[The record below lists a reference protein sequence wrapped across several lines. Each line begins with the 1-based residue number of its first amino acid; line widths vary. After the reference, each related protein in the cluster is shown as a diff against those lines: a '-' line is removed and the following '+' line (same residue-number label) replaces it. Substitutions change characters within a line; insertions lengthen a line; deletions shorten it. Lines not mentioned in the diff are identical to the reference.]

1 MLDSYLQPLTYRPL
15 ARVAAFLGRRGV
27 KANTVTVTGFAIG
40 MLAVPL
46 LAWHC
51 YQAALLAIAL
61 NRLCDGLDG
70 ALARQQGLRDS
81 GGFLDITLD
90 FIFYASVVLGFALAS
105 PADNALAAATLLTS
119 FMGTAA
125 SFLAFAVMAGKRGL
139 TQQHRYKSLY
149 YLGGLTEGSETMALF
164 MLMCLWPEWFAPLA
178 YGFALLCLL
187 TTISRVVS
195 GYHTLRCAEDAPNSI
210 LD

>member
-1 MLDSYLQPLTYRPL
+1 
-15 ARVAAFLGRRGV
+15 
-27 KANTVTVTGFAIG
+27 
-40 MLAVPL
+40 
-46 LAWHC
+46 
-51 YQAALLAIAL
+51 
-61 NRLCDGLDG
+61 
-70 ALARQQGLRDS
+70 
-81 GGFLDITLD
+81 
-90 FIFYASVVLGFALAS
+90 
-105 PADNALAAATLLTS
+105 
-119 FMGTAA
+119 
-125 SFLAFAVMAGKRGL
+125 